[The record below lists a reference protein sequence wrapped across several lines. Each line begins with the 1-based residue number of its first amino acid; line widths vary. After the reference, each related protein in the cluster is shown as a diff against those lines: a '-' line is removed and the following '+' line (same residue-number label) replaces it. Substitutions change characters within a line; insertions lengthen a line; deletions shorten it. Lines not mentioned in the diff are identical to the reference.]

1 MSAPRQDVLLDS
13 NAYFRLG
20 NSIRPLLQQSFGAAP
35 GYSLCV
41 LAELDDEYASNVRL
55 RHKFEWVS
63 HAEYR
68 NDRKAKRYELRGED
82 RTKALNAFS
91 FLLAYA
97 DEHEINLSREDLKAL
112 AVGFVNGIPV
122 VTDDA
127 DMLHVADANG
137 VECWSTIKLLR
148 VMETAGRIDMEKVA
162 EILEYWDYENDLPMP
177 RGRLRQVFREYFGV
191 DCPI

>member
-1 MSAPRQDVLLDS
+1 MSAPSQDVLLDS

-20 NSIRPLLQQSFGAAP
+20 NSIRPLLQRSFGP
-35 GYSLCV
+35 PPPYSLHV
-41 LAELDDEYASNVRL
+41 LAELDDEYASNFRV

-68 NDRKAKRYELRGED
+68 NDRKAKRFELRGED
-82 RTKALNAFS
+82 RTRALNAFS

-97 DEHEINLSREDLKAL
+97 DEHEINLSREDLRAL
-112 AVGFVNGIPV
+112 AVGFVKDIPV
-122 VTDDA
+122 ITDDSG
-127 DMLHVADANG
+127 MIRVADANG
-137 VECWSTIKLLR
+137 IECWSTIKLLR
-148 VMETAGRIDMEKVA
+148 VLETAGRIDMEKVT

-177 RGRLRQVFREYFGV
+177 RGRLRQVFRKHFGA